1 MHSVWPLDFL
11 ISFLQKLLPCRL
23 AVVKCILLEWFKKS
37 SLLCKSESSFLKVK
51 ALSLIFFPAI
61 LSWRMWEHTALES
74 IFGHLKHSESLISRT
89 YAVPSKQLAL
99 QIQFPLFL
107 CSFAVNSYSC
117 WSISFLMNQHAIKL
131 ILGETGSICVVVVK
145 MYISLEFFKKRS
157 HSPLQASLSILHF
170 AAFSFCLCLPPSVQ
184 PSSSPLRTSEGDDK
198 YANVK
203 WEELGFSLIPTDCM
217 YVAKCRQGESF
228 REGKIVPYG
237 DISIS
242 PCSPIFST
250 MARDYLKV

>member
-1 MHSVWPLDFL
+1 MKRIQFRSGFPKEPLPRNH
-11 ISFLQKLLPCRL
+11 SFLQKLLPCRL

-157 HSPLQASLSILHF
+157 HLSRSLM
-170 AAFSFCLCLPPSVQ
+170 
-184 PSSSPLRTSEGDDK
+184 SEGDDK

-250 MARDYLKV
+250 MARFSSLL